1 MSTQEAYKQKI
12 EAELVV
18 AESKLTE
25 FKAQIG
31 NMVADE
37 RIKHSEQVDALEAQ
51 VTSTKA
57 KLKELG
63 DADETMWEQMKDGV
77 ESAWTSLSN
86 GVHDL
91 AAKFKS

>member
-25 FKAQIG
+25 FKAQVASL
-31 NMVADE
+31 VADE
-37 RIKHSEQVDALEAQ
+37 RIKHTEELGVIEEQIA
-51 VTSTKA
+51 STKA

-63 DADETMWEQMKDGV
+63 DADETVWEQMKDGV